1 MVEREQR
8 LDAPLS
14 RFVEGNASPAATQPY
29 RRCAILARVATD
41 NKRAPAGAA
50 VLRGE
55 ITTAIRLAVMQELA
69 AVGYG
74 RLSIEA
80 VARRAAVGKTAIYR
94 RWSSKL
100 EMVLE
105 IVSEVAGQSLPLPDT
120 GSLRG
125 DLEILLRIVARAL
138 RHPLASQIIP
148 DLLAEAAR
156 NPQIAET
163 LQRALRLNQRDIGAQ
178 LIGRAIGRG
187 ELPTGTDPDA
197 AIDLIVGPL
206 YWRLAVARTP
216 ISAGY
221 VSQLA
226 SLIAAGLG
234 AKQNLRSSR
243 PATFSLPG
251 QRPEA
256 GHGLTGPETGSA

>member
-1 MVEREQR
+1 M
-8 LDAPLS
+8 
-14 RFVEGNASPAATQPY
+14 T
-29 RRCAILARVATD
+29 TD
-41 NKRAPAGAA
+41 NRRAPAGAA

-55 ITTAIRLAVMQELA
+55 ITDAIRRAVMQELA

-80 VARRAAVGKTAIYR
+80 VARRAGVGKTAIYR
-94 RWSSKL
+94 RWNSKL

-105 IVSEVAGQSLPLPDT
+105 IVSRVAGQSLPLPDT
-120 GSLRG
+120 GTLSG

-156 NPQIAET
+156 NPQIAAT
-163 LQRALRLNQRDIGAQ
+163 LQESLRVNQRDVGAL
-178 LIGRAIGRG
+178 LIGRAVDRG
-187 ELPTGTDPDA
+187 ELPPGIDPDT

-216 ISAGY
+216 LPDGHLPWMATSIATA
-221 VSQLA
+221 LA
-226 SLIAAGLG
+226 V
-234 AKQNLRSSR
+234 
-243 PATFSLPG
+243 PAPGTVPAVPVDEIVDVALP
-251 QRPEA
+251 R
-256 GHGLTGPETGSA
+256 